1 MPPAFVWIHDELV
14 PLEQARVSVDDRGFL
29 YGDGFFETL
38 RVEDGRPLFF
48 KEHLERLRASA
59 QAFRITFPVQVPWEE
74 RLAHLLAANGLQE
87 GTAAVKILLTRGEA
101 VGLGLPFSS
110 SPTLVI
116 WARPY
121 QPPAPGEYQA
131 GWPVVLF
138 PERRST
144 FIGRHKSL
152 NYLFYLAARQFA
164 LDQGAREAIILE
176 VDGLVSEGAA
186 TSFLLAQDDAF
197 FTPEAPSALPGVT
210 VAVLTRALQRQGK
223 NLERKT
229 LQLSDLLK
237 ADGLWLVNS
246 LMGVMPV
253 SSLEEHPLQ
262 LSQETSRFLMGCL
275 AAEAARAG

>member
-1 MPPAFVWIHDELV
+1 
-14 PLEQARVSVDDRGFL
+14 
-29 YGDGFFETL
+29 
-38 RVEDGRPLFF
+38 VEDGRPLFL

-59 QAFRITFPVQVPWEE
+59 QAFRIPFPVQIPWED
-74 RLAHLLAANGLQE
+74 RVARLLAANGLE
-87 GTAAVKILLTRGEA
+87 AGTAAVKILLTRGEA
-101 VGLGLPFSS
+101 VGLGLPFSA

-121 QPPAPGEYQA
+121 QPPSPEEYQS

-144 FIGRHKSL
+144 FIGGHKSL

-164 LDQGAREAIILE
+164 LDQGAKEALILE
-176 VDGLVSEGAA
+176 AGGRISEGAA
-186 TSFLLAQDDAF
+186 TSLVLAQDDAF

-210 VAVLTRALQRQGK
+210 LAVLTRALQRQGK
-223 NLERKT
+223 NLARET
-229 LQLSDLLK
+229 LQPSDLLK

-253 SSLEEHPLQ
+253 SSLEERPL
-262 LSQETSRFLMGCL
+262 SRSPETSRFLRDCL
-275 AAEAARAG
+275 ASEAARAD